1 MLSPVRSEPRA
12 RARSTG
18 AGRCRHGAGD
28 REEGGAHDVDPVL
41 LTSSRGDREPVGPL
55 ARKQGDVV
63 LIEAEDVPE
72 LVHLIQVVLLHP

>member
-1 MLSPVRSEPRA
+1 M
-12 RARSTG
+12 
-18 AGRCRHGAGD
+18 
-28 REEGGAHDVDPVL
+28 L